1 MTTKSKKGAVSA
13 GLGAKPVPKP
23 SAQDLS
29 LFGERPTVEGE
40 KEQPSRAPSPQVE
53 KKAKVEKAQITLH
66 IPVAM
71 EKQLRTDYNAQPA
84 GQRGRFS
91 EFVLRRW
98 GVVESED

>member
-1 MTTKSKKGAVSA
+1 MTTRTKKGAVSA

-23 SAQDLS
+23 SAEDLS
-29 LFGERPTVEGE
+29 LFGEKPTASTE
-40 KEQPSRAPSPQVE
+40 KEQPSRPSVE

-66 IPVAM
+66 VPLDIVR
-71 EKQLRTDYNAQPA
+71 KLRAEYNDQPE